1 MEEAWSWKKR
11 ARNSRENLR
20 FRSSLRKVFGPSRVV
35 GSLEGPRGQ
44 GVPPGSPNPSAI
56 YNLGGCRL
64 SCGIWVRRVVHV
76 LHQVAI
82 DSKTPMDVRYLRHF
96 FKVYS
101 SLDQTVSIDNH

>member
-1 MEEAWSWKKR
+1 MEEAWSWKNR

-20 FRSSLRKVFGPSRVV
+20 FRSSLRKVFGPSHVV

-64 SCGIWVRRVVHV
+64 SGIWVGRVVHV

-82 DSKTPMDVRYLRHF
+82 DSKTPMDVCYLRHF
-96 FKVYS
+96 CKVYCS
-101 SLDQTVSIDNH
+101 

>member
-1 MEEAWSWKKR
+1 METKSEKFAGKFE
-11 ARNSRENLR
+11 NSDG

-44 GVPPGSPNPSAI
+44 GVPPGSPDPSAI

-64 SCGIWVRRVVHV
+64 SGIWVGRVVHV

-82 DSKTPMDVRYLRHF
+82 DGKTPMDVRYLCHF
-96 FKVYS
+96 FQ
-101 SLDQTVSIDNH
+101 SLL